1 MLERLLALLDSVA
14 MGLVRA
20 RGLRRLAIAF
30 GLGAT
35 GALAFEP
42 FEAFPLLLLSYTG
55 VVLLFDGAAM
65 SPDRF
70 RRAAAI
76 GWAYG
81 FGFFLVGLYW
91 IGYAFLVDAQE
102 HAWELPFVAVLLPS
116 GFAIFFAAAALLC
129 MLKWGPGVQ
138 RIFVFAFAFSF
149 VEWLRGHILTGFPWN
164 LPAYGWGVSTALLQ
178 SASVFGAYGLSILT
192 ILLGASLA
200 GLAPDTKDARS
211 RWLPGVLALFFVA
224 LWVDGAARLYTAG
237 DTTVAGVRLRIVQ
250 PDTPQPEKYAAALR
264 ERNWQRLIDLSNAPA
279 ATQPTHIIWPEAAPP
294 FPLQTSQEALD
305 QIAKVTGDS
314 RVILTGDVR
323 IEDVGEPGSRVR
335 HYFNS
340 FRIFGPHGKL
350 LATSDKFHLVPFG
363 EYLPFEERLRAIGLT
378 EIAANTGFSSGP
390 GPQTFDV
397 PDAPAVGPLICYEV
411 IFPQA
416 VTGSPRPQW
425 LVNMT
430 DDSWFGPNSGPMQ
443 HFLIARVRAIE
454 EGLPIARAANSGIS
468 AVIDGNGRVRARLD
482 LGLRGVLDAD
492 LPAALPITPY
502 ARYGSAITLALF
514 LVLAGAA
521 LWPMKATET

>member
-1 MLERLLALLDSVA
+1 MLDRPLALLDSVA

-20 RGLRRLAIAF
+20 RGLRRLAIAV
-30 GLGAT
+30 GLGAA

-42 FEAFPLLLLSYTG
+42 FEAFPLLLLSYAG

-65 SPDRF
+65 SSHRF

-200 GLAPDTKDARS
+200 GLAPDLRDARS
-211 RWLPGVLALFFVA
+211 RWLPGVLTLFFVA
-224 LWVDGAARLYTAG
+224 LWADGAARLYTTTDA
-237 DTTVAGVRLRIVQ
+237 TVAGVRLRIVQ
-250 PDTPQPEKYAAALR
+250 PDTPQPEKSAQELR
-264 ERNWQRLIDLSNAPA
+264 ERNWKRLIDLSNAPA

-294 FPLQTSQEALD
+294 VPLQISQEALD
-305 QIAKVTGDS
+305 HIAEVTGDS

-323 IEDVGEPGSRVR
+323 IEDTESAGRRSRQF
-335 HYFNS
+335 FNS
-340 FRIFGPHGKL
+340 FRMFGPHGKL

-390 GPQTFDV
+390 GPQTFPV
-397 PDAPAVGPLICYEV
+397 PDAPPVGPLICYEV

-416 VTGSPRPQW
+416 VTGNPRPQW

-454 EGLPIARAANSGIS
+454 EGLPIVRAANSGIS

-482 LGLRGVLDAD
+482 LGLRGVLDAN
-492 LPAALPITPY
+492 LPVVLPITPY

-521 LWPMKATET
+521 LWPMKAVET